1 MVDKF
6 LKNSTVFKYFEKN
19 FKIFENNFKNI
30 ENNINQNNSK
40 LEERIEMLTQ
50 ENKKLFN
57 QCIELQ
63 NQVKVISEENK
74 SISNRML
81 SEIKNVNVELL
92 PYNIPTDK
100 QKILVM
106 GFFGAPN
113 TGDELMLQSI
123 IDKLNLNNL
132 EVSVMIADNQD
143 FVLDSNKNLNYI
155 HYPRTHTDL
164 NILTNYFDKIIFA
177 GGALIDDTQFGNKQT
192 QYTCL
197 YNLLISFGESIIKKG
212 KKLYLIGLSTANK
225 FTNNDYLEKLNFIA
239 KNAEYFSLRDTNSIQ
254 TLKKY
259 NIDTNKIKVIDDL
272 VFSMPN
278 NINCDEI
285 HDDEFSIGIVF
296 VNYVDLKVLLKM
308 ISDVENFLKNSIS
321 CKKKIKLIPFYDFC
335 HADINK
341 YNEIVNNYC
350 GDIKIEIVEYESDY
364 IKISN
369 ILRSCN
375 MLIGMRYHLSL
386 MGLKLGIP
394 TLHIVYDV
402 HSHYINKM
410 NYLLKMFDA
419 EEYKVSLKD
428 YIENE
433 SDIIFKK
440 LKELYKNR
448 ESISNNTKEISE
460 KIRSKSQNECNEII
474 KLIENT

>member
-155 HYPRTHTDL
+155 L
-164 NILTNYFDKIIFA
+164 
-177 GGALIDDTQFGNKQT
+177 
-192 QYTCL
+192 
-197 YNLLISFGESIIKKG
+197 
-212 KKLYLIGLSTANK
+212 
-225 FTNNDYLEKLNFIA
+225 
-239 KNAEYFSLRDTNSIQ
+239 
-254 TLKKY
+254 
-259 NIDTNKIKVIDDL
+259 
-272 VFSMPN
+272 
-278 NINCDEI
+278 
-285 HDDEFSIGIVF
+285 
-296 VNYVDLKVLLKM
+296 
-308 ISDVENFLKNSIS
+308 FLKIH
-321 CKKKIKLIPFYDFC
+321 FYF
-335 HADINK
+335 
-341 YNEIVNNYC
+341 
-350 GDIKIEIVEYESDY
+350 
-364 IKISN
+364 
-369 ILRSCN
+369 
-375 MLIGMRYHLSL
+375 
-386 MGLKLGIP
+386 P
-394 TLHIVYDV
+394 
-402 HSHYINKM
+402 
-410 NYLLKMFDA
+410 
-419 EEYKVSLKD
+419 
-428 YIENE
+428 
-433 SDIIFKK
+433 IFVIT
-440 LKELYKNR
+440 EL
-448 ESISNNTKEISE
+448 
-460 KIRSKSQNECNEII
+460 
-474 KLIENT
+474 

>member
-6 LKNSTVFKYFEKN
+6 LKNSTVFKYFDKN
-19 FKIFENNFKNI
+19 FKML

-40 LEERIEMLTQ
+40 LEDKIEILIE
-50 ENKKLFN
+50 ENRNLFN
-57 QCIELQ
+57 KCIDLQ
-63 NQVKVISEENK
+63 NQIKVIVEENN
-74 SISNRML
+74 SVNNRMF

-100 QKILVM
+100 PKILVI

-113 TGDELMLQSI
+113 TGDELMLQSV
-123 IDKLNLNNL
+123 IDKLDLNNL

-143 FVLDSNKNLNYI
+143 FVLNSNKNLRYI

-164 NILTNYFDKIIFA
+164 NILTNYFDKIVFA
-177 GGALIDDTQFGNKQT
+177 GGALIDDTQFENKQT
-192 QYTCL
+192 QYTSL
-197 YNLLISFGESIIKKG
+197 YNLLISLGESIIKKG
-212 KKLYLIGLSTANK
+212 KKLYLVGLSTANS

-259 NIDTNKIKVIDDL
+259 NIYTDKIKVIDDL

-278 NINCDEI
+278 INRDEI
-285 HDDEFSIGIVF
+285 HEDEFSIGIVF

-308 ISDVENFLKNSIS
+308 INDVENFLKNSIS

-341 YNEIVNNYC
+341 YNEIVKNYC
-350 GDIKIEIVEYESDY
+350 GDIKIEIVNYESDY
-364 IKISN
+364 AKISN
-369 ILRSCN
+369 ILCSCN

-419 EEYKVSLKD
+419 EEYKVSLKN
-428 YIENE
+428 YIENS
-433 SDIIFKK
+433 SDIIVEKLKK
-440 LKELYKNR
+440 LYENR

-460 KIRSKSQNECNEII
+460 RIRNKSRKECNEII
-474 KLIENT
+474 KLIQNT